1 VILLP
6 NQQPFP
12 EVQEAHAGE
21 IVTLALP
28 MNPQGRP
35 YEGKKFSKINIV
47 FILQKTKLFEVL
59 RSKKIK
65 KINHIV
71 FIKNISLMIK

>member
-35 YEGKKFSKINIV
+35 YEGKIFSKIYI
-47 FILQKTKLFEVL
+47 FYS
-59 RSKKIK
+59 SKNKI
-65 KINHIV
+65 I
-71 FIKNISLMIK
+71 